1 MKSPRPAILLYML
14 AITAKAALS
23 QSPPTP
29 PSFLVKIKYFKV
41 DLPAT
46 ASTTCVVVLPDRR
59 TFVEQSSSIPPHSQP
74 RVYETSI
81 SNEEMQSLSTIL
93 DAPDL
98 RSSRIMDKR
107 SAEIAHGEALVV
119 IIPRQDGIQ
128 GLTAFSPKP
137 PGPDGRPLP
146 PTILP
151 IREWFIHFVTDLND
165 QKVAPLKD
173 SSSLT
178 PSVCEVA
185 GKHADQ
191 FPLFK
196 IRSR

>member
-1 MKSPRPAILLYML
+1 ML
-14 AITAKAALS
+14 ALTAKAVLS

-59 TFVEQSSSIPPHSQP
+59 AFAEQSSSIPPVSQP

-93 DAPDL
+93 DSADL
-98 RSSRIMDKR
+98 RASRIIDKR
-107 SAEIAHGEALVV
+107 SAEIAHGEALLV
-119 IIPRQDGIQ
+119 IIPRQEGIQ
-128 GLTAFSPKP
+128 GLIAVSPKP
-137 PGPDGRPLP
+137 PGPDGGPLP
-146 PTILP
+146 PAILP
-151 IREWFIHFVTDLND
+151 LREWFMRFVKDLKD

-173 SSSLT
+173 FSSLT